1 MTRSFLTCLLLGF
14 VMLVSAQGFVNGS
27 NDDSEKAEQLGFTSA
42 KKAPTYKGGKA
53 AMSKYIYS
61 NLIYPEDAKA
71 QGLEGDVE
79 LVFFVD
85 TDGTVSNV
93 KVTKGVS
100 KSIDAEAVR
109 LVEGMKDWIPGKNGV
124 YNVIMK
130 TSLIIGFHLAK

>member
-1 MTRSFLTCLLLGF
+1 MIKSFLTCF
-14 VMLVSAQGFVNGS
+14 FFSIVMAVSAQGFVNEPAVQA
-27 NDDSEKAEQLGFTSA
+27 EKAEQLGFTSA

-85 TDGTVSNV
+85 TDGAV
-93 KVTKGVS
+93 KNIEVKKGVC

-109 LVEGMKDWIPGKNGV
+109 LVEGMKDWIPGKNGM

>member
-1 MTRSFLTCLLLGF
+1 MRSYLTCFLLSLT
-14 VMLVSAQGFVNGS
+14 MLTSAQGFVNQS
-27 NDDSEKAEQLGFTSA
+27 AEQAEKAEQLGFTSA
-42 KKAPTYKGGKA
+42 KKAPTYKGGRE

-71 QGLEGDVE
+71 QRLEGDVE

-85 TDGTVSNV
+85 TDGTVSDITV
-93 KVTKGVS
+93 KKGVS

-130 TSLIIGFHLAK
+130 TSLIIGFHLAQ